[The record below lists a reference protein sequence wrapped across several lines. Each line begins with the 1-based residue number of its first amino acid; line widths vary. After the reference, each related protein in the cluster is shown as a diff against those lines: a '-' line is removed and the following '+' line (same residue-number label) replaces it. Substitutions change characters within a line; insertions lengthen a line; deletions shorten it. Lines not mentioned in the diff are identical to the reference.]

1 VLFFKS
7 NFFCSALCR
16 VDLLVEQ
23 ILRIDPKSVT
33 QTRPIPTST
42 SFSARSIDT
51 NVSHLT
57 TNTGFPPNFHHV
69 PSPSLNSTK
78 QQQQSY
84 AEPISNGKT
93 LGQQS
98 FPMPVIRTQQ
108 QTSLNRLSTTTTN
121 EKVGFK
127 PIEQQQSSIISDNTP
142 RPTPIHPQTNHYPAT
157 ERLNFVSF
165 KNNTNFM

>member
-1 VLFFKS
+1 LFF
-7 NFFCSALCR
+7 SALCR
-16 VDLLVEQ
+16 VDLLIEQ

-33 QTRPIPTST
+33 QSRSIPTST

-51 NVSHLT
+51 NVSHSTINT
-57 TNTGFPPNFHHV
+57 TLPLNRYHA
-69 PSPSLNSTK
+69 PSPPLNSAK
-78 QQQQSY
+78 QQSY
-84 AEPISNGKT
+84 SEPISNGKA

-108 QTSLNRLSTTTTN
+108 QTPSNRLSTVTTH
-121 EKVGFK
+121 EKSGFK

-165 KNNTNFM
+165 ENNTNFM